1 MWRNLASNV
10 LTLMIVA
17 LVMAFGGLTWA
28 QRQYEAVGPLNDA
41 ICFQVAPGS
50 NMRRVA
56 SSLSE
61 KGAIANATIYRLG
74 ADYSEKANDL

>member
-41 ICFQVAPGS
+41 ICFQVTPGS

-56 SSLSE
+56 SSLRACMVIGPPSQ
-61 KGAIANATIYRLG
+61 GIVARA
-74 ADYSEKANDL
+74 